1 MSSKFCCKHYA
12 VHGRDICC
20 GLAEEESQSQTLI
33 VQEPLPGIYGIE
45 RLWAPTKEPPP
56 MASTQTLL
64 DACNGYSRK
73 PGFYK
78 NLMHYRKQL
87 RTPLLLV

>member
-1 MSSKFCCKHYA
+1 MASKLYFKHYA

-20 GLAEEESQSQTLI
+20 EQAEEESQSQTLI
-33 VQEPLPGIYGIE
+33 FHKPLPRIYGIE

-56 MASTQTLL
+56 MALTQTLL

-73 PGFYK
+73 SVFYN